1 MTETNSAQI
10 AAEQAS
16 SSASLN
22 NAVRELQ
29 VIRARI
35 LELEDQQQTTNSTT
49 RNMGGSWEQDP
60 HYFKGR
66 VQLLDIFTAAGATA
80 QRPIEMRKLPHEEQ
94 EYQTRVGQ

>member
-10 AAEQAS
+10 AAEQES
-16 SSASLN
+16 SSTSLN

-49 RNMGGSWEQDP
+49 LNTVLQRDRFAVFVPERRRRLNFTFPNWTVYASLTRHAP
-60 HYFKGR
+60 
-66 VQLLDIFTAAGATA
+66 VQSLFLIF
-80 QRPIEMRKLPHEEQ
+80 Q
-94 EYQTRVGQ
+94 

>member
-49 RNMGGSWEQDP
+49 RNM
-60 HYFKGR
+60 
-66 VQLLDIFTAAGATA
+66 AAGATA